1 LTPDLFFRGGKEKKK
16 KDMRDTEER
25 IYMYIYERERST
37 EVTKQRSKGLR
48 MASPYCQ
55 FSPTQSGAEFFGH
68 FFVTKKK
75 NLPPISAP
83 HQLDPLVFVFPLPHP
98 ASSLLFSAKKTKKKK
113 RGER

>member
-1 LTPDLFFRGGKEKKK
+1 
-16 KDMRDTEER
+16 MRDTEER
-25 IYMYIYERERST
+25 IYMYIYEKERST

-75 NLPPISAP
+75 NCLLSQLPIS
-83 HQLDPLVFVFPLPHP
+83 LTPLPLCFPCLTP
-98 ASSLLFSAKKTKKKK
+98 ASSFLFSAKKTKKKK